1 MTTNLATCDNP
12 FWVGPLPEP
21 LLYPLSHSIH
31 RSPPHHSRTKPKPRA
46 RARPSLDPSS
56 DNPFLNSD
64 NPFLANST
72 GALSGSGSEALLKS
86 FRESQTK
93 NKERK
98 AKNQLN
104 KEEGSPV
111 STIAPIELDH
121 IVVERDLKPS
131 GLEIFAA
138 QERVGGSSMPP
149 EDQHQDQNQ
158 DRVVLARLEAEVPMI
173 TESEIKME
181 DLGAEVSNQ
190 VQAQMKTKKVGKR
203 RSTGAQGEGNGEVM
217 TREKKARLSKAA
229 VGIKQEEVES
239 ESGFKHEGTGMAGPS
254 KFCTN
259 SSRVSMANTGTD
271 TTAMPAPRR
280 VTFDGNSE
288 SRKGRAEQYARY
300 SLDGGPPAQFEP
312 SIAQPPFAGPVAGP
326 SSAGPSRSRST
337 IHNPSLD
344 TAAMTLE
351 DEVLGGIYQNMYN
364 DSMILDRSVNSSVYS
379 NVKGKAMG
387 NGKERLETTKVETAK
402 AKGKGKAKEVIPAAA
417 GQVRSGRWRKK

>member
-1 MTTNLATCDNP
+1 MNP
-12 FWVGPLPEP
+12 
-21 LLYPLSHSIH
+21 
-31 RSPPHHSRTKPKPRA
+31 KARA
-46 RARPSLDPSS
+46 RARPSLDPSP

-98 AKNQLN
+98 LKNQLK

-158 DRVVLARLEAEVPMI
+158 DRVVMARLEAEVPMI

-181 DLGAEVSNQ
+181 DIGVEVSSQ
-190 VQAQMKTKKVGKR
+190 VQAQMKTEKVGKR
-203 RSTGAQGEGNGEVM
+203 RSTGGQGEGEVM
-217 TREKKARLSKAA
+217 TRAKKARLSKAA
-229 VGIKQEEVES
+229 VGIKQEEIES
-239 ESGFKHEGTGMAGPS
+239 ESGFEHEGTGVAGPS
-254 KFCTN
+254 KFFSN
-259 SSRVSMANTGTD
+259 SDRVSMVNIAID
-271 TTAMPAPRR
+271 TTAVRAARR

-288 SRKGRAEQYARY
+288 SPRLRAEKYARY
-300 SLDGGPPAQFEP
+300 SLDGGPPAQSES
-312 SIAQPPFAGPVAGP
+312 SIAQPPFAGPIAGPADAGP
-326 SSAGPSRSRST
+326 SKTRST
-337 IHNPSLD
+337 PHNPPNVD
-344 TAAMTLE
+344 TAATALE
-351 DEVLGGIYQNMYN
+351 EEVLGGIYENMYN
-364 DSMILDRSVNSSVYS
+364 DSMDLDRSVSSSVHS
-379 NVKGKAMG
+379 NIKGKAMG

-402 AKGKGKAKEVIPAAA
+402 AKAKGKGKAKEVISTAA

>member
-1 MTTNLATCDNP
+1 MNP
-12 FWVGPLPEP
+12 
-21 LLYPLSHSIH
+21 
-31 RSPPHHSRTKPKPRA
+31 KARA
-46 RARPSLDPSS
+46 RARPSLDPSP

-98 AKNQLN
+98 LKNQLK

-149 EDQHQDQNQ
+149 ED
-158 DRVVLARLEAEVPMI
+158 RVILARLEAEVPMI

-181 DLGAEVSNQ
+181 DIGTEISLR
-190 VQAQMKTKKVGKR
+190 QMTSKKVIKR
-203 RSTGAQGEGNGEVM
+203 GSTGAQGGREVM
-217 TREKKARLSKAA
+217 TRAKKARLSKA
-229 VGIKQEEVES
+229 IDTKQEEVEF
-239 ESGFKHEGTGMAGPS
+239 ESVHEQTGVAGPS
-254 KFCTN
+254 KFFSN
-259 SSRVSMANTGTD
+259 SDRVSMVNTAID
-271 TTAMPAPRR
+271 TTAVCAARR

-288 SRKGRAEQYARY
+288 PPRLRAEKYARH
-300 SLDGGPPAQFEP
+300 SLGDGGPSQLEP
-312 SIAQPPFAGPVAGP
+312 SIAQPPFDGTIAGP
-326 SSAGPSRSRST
+326 SAAGPSRSRST
-337 IHNPSLD
+337 IHIPSHID
-344 TAAMTLE
+344 TAATALE
-351 DEVLGGIYQNMYN
+351 EEVLGGIYENMYN
-364 DSMILDRSVNSSVYS
+364 DSMDLDRSVSSSTHS
-379 NVKGKAMG
+379 NIKCKAMG

-402 AKGKGKAKEVIPAAA
+402 AKGKGKAKEVLPAAT